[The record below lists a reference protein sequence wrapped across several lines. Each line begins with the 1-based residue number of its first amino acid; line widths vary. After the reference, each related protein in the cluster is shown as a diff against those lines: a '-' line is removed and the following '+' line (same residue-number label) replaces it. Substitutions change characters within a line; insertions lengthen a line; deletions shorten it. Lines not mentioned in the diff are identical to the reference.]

1 MRLTARLVPPLLCP
15 RLLRGSHKTIPVWS
29 ARRFVRDDAIGC
41 TLHMSFQQVC
51 HTHRVK
57 LVIQM
62 AGLSKVVAASRAFTI
77 SGVGLVFW
85 FIFFQY
91 LRKTY
96 GPGAPFFIDAT
107 AASRL
112 PSTVTR
118 KTRPSG

>member
-1 MRLTARLVPPLLCP
+1 MHLTARPVPSLVCP
-15 RLLRGSHKTIPVWS
+15 QS
-29 ARRFVRDDAIGC
+29 ASMLAQKHYWLERRSVRDDAVGC

-62 AGLSKVVAASRAFTI
+62 ASSSKVGGASRAFTI

-85 FIFFQY
+85 FIFLQY

-96 GPGAPFFIDAT
+96 GPGAPFFIGAT

-112 PSTVTR
+112 PSPVTK
-118 KTRPSG
+118 KTRSPGS